1 MVVTRL
7 GCQNFRNLRDGE
19 LFPCPGVNVIYGGN
33 AQGKTNLLE
42 GLWLFTG
49 GHSFRGAKDVE
60 LPRLDTATGENAPTA
75 ALALDFFSEGR
86 EQKALLQFENGRRS
100 SVINGVKKKTGSALV
115 GKVCAVIFSPEH
127 LLLVKEGPARR
138 RGFLDG
144 ALCQIRPS
152 YAGMLHVYQRAL
164 SQRNALLK
172 DIGRFPELRDTLE
185 VWDARLIQLGA
196 AVMEERRRYVEK
208 IAPQA
213 QEIYRGISRGKE
225 ELSLSYAPS
234 PRLPEGSSQ
243 QDWIELFKTELRRTE
258 ASDVRSGFTSV
269 GPHRDDLEITLG
281 GLSARMY
288 GSQGQQRSAVLALK
302 LAEAQ
307 ALSQLTG
314 ETPIV
319 LLDDVMSELDQSR
332 QDYLLDPAALSR
344 VLGNILTNAL
354 KYSAGDL
361 EVTLEERGRLTFSNA
376 APGLD
381 PVTAGRLFDRF
392 YTVEAAR
399 NSTGLGLSI
408 AKELTQRMGGSIG
421 AALHSGTLTVWVEFP
436 RQELDR
442 K

>member
-1 MVVTRL
+1 MAVHRRAL
-7 GCQNFRNLRDGE
+7 LPGGQRMWS
-19 LFPCPGVNVIYGGN
+19 CPGWIPPP
-33 AQGKTNLLE
+33 ART
-42 GLWLFTG
+42 
-49 GHSFRGAKDVE
+49 
-60 LPRLDTATGENAPTA
+60 PPPP

-138 RGFLDG
+138 RGFPGRRLG
-144 ALCQIRPS
+144 ARSGPS

-258 ASDVRSGFTSV
+258 ALR
-269 GPHRDDLEITLG
+269 RALG
-281 GLSARMY
+281 LYERGAPPGR
-288 GSQGQQRSAVLALK
+288 
-302 LAEAQ
+302 
-307 ALSQLTG
+307 
-314 ETPIV
+314 
-319 LLDDVMSELDQSR
+319 
-332 QDYLLDPAALSR
+332 
-344 VLGNILTNAL
+344 LGNHLGRASPPGCTAP
-354 KYSAGDL
+354 
-361 EVTLEERGRLTFSNA
+361 RGSSA
-376 APGLD
+376 APCW
-381 PVTAGRLFDRF
+381 P
-392 YTVEAAR
+392 
-399 NSTGLGLSI
+399 
-408 AKELTQRMGGSIG
+408 
-421 AALHSGTLTVWVEFP
+421 
-436 RQELDR
+436 
-442 K
+442 

>member
-196 AVMEERRRYVEK
+196 AVMEERHRYVEK

-307 ALSQLTG
+307 ALSHLTG

-332 QDYLLDPAALSR
+332 QDYLLNHLH
-344 VLGNILTNAL
+344 
-354 KYSAGDL
+354 
-361 EVTLEERGRLTFSNA
+361 GRQVFITCCSPETVSLQET
-376 APGLD
+376 GM
-381 PVTAGRLFDRF
+381 RF
-392 YTVEAAR
+392 RVEAGEVFPEEVERAA
-399 NSTGLGLSI
+399 GL
-408 AKELTQRMGGSIG
+408 
-421 AALHSGTLTVWVEFP
+421 
-436 RQELDR
+436 
-442 K
+442 

>member
-196 AVMEERRRYVEK
+196 AVMEERHRYVEK

-332 QDYLLDPAALSR
+332 QDYLLNHLH
-344 VLGNILTNAL
+344 
-354 KYSAGDL
+354 
-361 EVTLEERGRLTFSNA
+361 GRQVFITCCSPETVSLQET
-376 APGLD
+376 GM
-381 PVTAGRLFDRF
+381 RF
-392 YTVEAAR
+392 RVEAGEVFPEEVER
-399 NSTGLGLSI
+399 
-408 AKELTQRMGGSIG
+408 
-421 AALHSGTLTVWVEFP
+421 AAGP
-436 RQELDR
+436 
-442 K
+442 

>member
-196 AVMEERRRYVEK
+196 AVMEERRRYVEI

-332 QDYLLDPAALSR
+332 QDYLLNHLH
-344 VLGNILTNAL
+344 
-354 KYSAGDL
+354 
-361 EVTLEERGRLTFSNA
+361 GRQVFITCCSPETVSLQET
-376 APGLD
+376 GM
-381 PVTAGRLFDRF
+381 RF
-392 YTVEAAR
+392 RVEAGEVFPEEVERAA
-399 NSTGLGLSI
+399 GL
-408 AKELTQRMGGSIG
+408 
-421 AALHSGTLTVWVEFP
+421 
-436 RQELDR
+436 
-442 K
+442 

>member
-196 AVMEERRRYVEK
+196 AVMEERLRYVEK

-234 PRLPEGSSQ
+234 PRLSEGSSQ

-332 QDYLLDPAALSR
+332 QDYLLNHLH
-344 VLGNILTNAL
+344 
-354 KYSAGDL
+354 
-361 EVTLEERGRLTFSNA
+361 GRQVFITCCSPETVSLQET
-376 APGLD
+376 GM
-381 PVTAGRLFDRF
+381 RF
-392 YTVEAAR
+392 RVEAGEVFPEEVERAA
-399 NSTGLGLSI
+399 GL
-408 AKELTQRMGGSIG
+408 
-421 AALHSGTLTVWVEFP
+421 
-436 RQELDR
+436 
-442 K
+442 